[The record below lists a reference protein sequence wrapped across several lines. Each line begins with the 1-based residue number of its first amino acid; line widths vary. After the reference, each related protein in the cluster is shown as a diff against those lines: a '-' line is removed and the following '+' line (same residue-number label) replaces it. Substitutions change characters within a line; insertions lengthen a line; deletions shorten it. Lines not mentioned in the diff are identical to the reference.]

1 MSEKYIKDEQI
12 LKAFAQ
18 KIDNSLFEELTN
30 SFLEESVILYKD
42 DGTFDIV
49 TALSSD
55 YFQRSAC
62 GEFVEAEQ
70 YLSELCIHIED
81 EELRNV
87 LIDEFE
93 LDRDYIESEL

>member
-1 MSEKYIKDEQI
+1 MSNKHIEDEQI
-12 LKAFAQ
+12 LKAFAK

-30 SFLEESVILYKD
+30 SFLEEPVIIYED
-42 DGTFDIV
+42 DGSIDIA

-55 YFQRSAC
+55 YFFRSAC
-62 GEFVEAEQ
+62 GEFVEVEQ

-81 EELRNV
+81 EETRNA

-93 LDRDYIESEL
+93 LDRDYIEAEL